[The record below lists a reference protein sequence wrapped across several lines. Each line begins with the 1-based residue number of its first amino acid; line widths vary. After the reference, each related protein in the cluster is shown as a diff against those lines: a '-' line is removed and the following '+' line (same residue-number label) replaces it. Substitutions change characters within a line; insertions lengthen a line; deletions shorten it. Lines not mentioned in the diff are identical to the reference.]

1 MALDIVDRRLL
12 TWLLTAPGDREP
24 RTMFDLA
31 KELGTSPDA
40 LTKRKA
46 KPEFLKEWEVEYLRT
61 VGNPEVKMKIMR
73 ALEQIASDPD
83 DPKIVQAAR
92 AFFEIQGT
100 VKPQGS
106 VEVNVNTKAPSELSN
121 EDLQRLVAMKAEDE
135 LARRR
140 EAAG

>member
-1 MALDIVDRRLL
+1 MALDIVDQRLL
-12 TWLLTAPGDREP
+12 AWLLTPPGEREP
-24 RTMFDLA
+24 GSMRDLA
-31 KELGTSPDA
+31 HELGTSVPA
-40 LTKRKA
+40 LAKRREGA
-46 KPEFLKEWEVEYLRT
+46 EFLKEWEREYLRT
-61 VGNPEVKMKIMR
+61 VGSPEIKMKIMR

-83 DPKIVQAAR
+83 DPKVVQAAR

-100 VKPQGS
+100 VKPQGT

-121 EDLQRLVAMKAEDE
+121 EDLERLVAMKAQDE

>member
-1 MALDIVDRRLL
+1 MALDIVDQRLL
-12 TWLLTAPGDREP
+12 AWLLTPPSEREP
-24 RTMFDLA
+24 ANMRDLA
-31 KELGTSPDA
+31 QELGTSVPA
-40 LTKRKA
+40 LAKRRDQA
-46 KPEFLKEWEVEYLRT
+46 DFLREWEREYLRT
-61 VGNPEVKMKIMR
+61 VGSPEIKMKIMR

-106 VEVNVNTKAPSELSN
+106 IEVNVNTKPPSELSN
-121 EDLQRLVAMKAEDE
+121 EDLERLVAAKAQDE

-140 EAAG
+140 EAG

>member
-24 RTMFDLA
+24 RTMVELA
-31 KELGTSPDA
+31 REMGTSPDA